1 VPYSE
6 KLVHRTKTNVLVRS
20 KSEVVV
26 ANILTSLG
34 ISYEYE
40 KPLEFAPNDFR
51 LPDFTIRHQGKV
63 FYREH
68 FGMLGLTTYRDWM
81 RKKAWYEAHGLLD
94 NVVTSQEDP
103 DGGIDSIEIEG
114 IARTK
119 IVTERVNRTNPNTST
134 LRIQLLYVICTYS
147 LVSGGRTIPQTIASF
162 LQA

>member
-1 VPYSE
+1 
-6 KLVHRTKTNVLVRS
+6 
-20 KSEVVV
+20 
-26 ANILTSLG
+26 
-34 ISYEYE
+34 
-40 KPLEFAPNDFR
+40 
-51 LPDFTIRHQGKV
+51 
-63 FYREH
+63 
-68 FGMLGLTTYRDWM
+68 
-81 RKKAWYEAHGLLD
+81 
-94 NVVTSQEDP
+94 VTSQEDP